1 MKITSDETE
10 LLLKSVT
17 KPLTDW
23 YSSAARDLPWRIP
36 TGSNVRPDP
45 YHIWISEIMLQQTRV
60 ETVKDYYRRFLN
72 RLPDIKS
79 LAQVPTDELM
89 KLWQGLGYY
98 SRANNLKRAAIM
110 IMDVC
115 QGIFPDTYEEII
127 KLPGIGEYTAGAI
140 ASIAFGQPVP
150 AIDGNVYRIYTRL
163 CADDSDITRTP
174 FKRNLRQ
181 RLLSVIPSEDPGS
194 YNQAWMDLGA
204 SICLPAKTPLCGQCP
219 LSDHCL
225 AHLHNSCGIYPMK
238 PPKKKRRIEEK
249 TIFVLEY
256 HGKYL
261 LQKRPPKGLLAGL
274 WEFPAQEG
282 FVSIE
287 QIKELLAHWDTS
299 AGEIELLGK
308 GKHIFSHI
316 EWHMTGYLIHL
327 DQMPS
332 LTLSEESVWITA
344 QKMQKEYSIP
354 SALRLYYSK
363 ITDALS

>member
-1 MKITSDETE
+1 
-10 LLLKSVT
+10 
-17 KPLTDW
+17 
-23 YSSAARDLPWRIP
+23 
-36 TGSNVRPDP
+36 
-45 YHIWISEIMLQQTRV
+45 
-60 ETVKDYYRRFLN
+60 
-72 RLPDIKS
+72 
-79 LAQVPTDELM
+79 
-89 KLWQGLGYY
+89 
-98 SRANNLKRAAIM
+98 
-110 IMDVC
+110 
-115 QGIFPDTYEEII
+115 
-127 KLPGIGEYTAGAI
+127 
-140 ASIAFGQPVP
+140 
-150 AIDGNVYRIYTRL
+150 
-163 CADDSDITRTP
+163 
-174 FKRNLRQ
+174 
-181 RLLSVIPSEDPGS
+181 
-194 YNQAWMDLGA
+194 
-204 SICLPAKTPLCGQCP
+204 
-219 LSDHCL
+219 
-225 AHLHNSCGIYPMK
+225 MK

-316 EWHMTGYLIHL
+316 EWHMMGYLIHL
-327 DQMPS
+327 DQMPA